1 MARLACRLPVPML
14 LLLPLILHWAIMMY
28 DDFYAVILHVDNF
41 CEFLRMVL
49 DDRLGWSAVNLLVK
63 ILYVLSNRTRLRH
76 LPGSISLTVGLYI
89 IIGHSFIH
97 FLNTLIH
104 ERGFKF
110 NYAYII
116 HLRAQLLVLNISV
129 PFRY

>member
-28 DDFYAVILHVDNF
+28 DDFNAVILHVDNF

-49 DDRLGWSAVNLLVK
+49 DDRLGWSAVDLLVK
-63 ILYVLSNRTRLRH
+63 IIYVLSNRTRLRH

-89 IIGHSFIH
+89 NINHCLIH
-97 FLNTLIH
+97 FLNSLIH
-104 ERGFKF
+104 ERGF
-110 NYAYII
+110 
-116 HLRAQLLVLNISV
+116 
-129 PFRY
+129 